1 MSVLT
6 LRLPE
11 TVEKE
16 LSSLTKTTGH
26 TKSYFVNE
34 ALKAY
39 LEDRKDYIIAASI
52 LEKIE
57 AGEMKTNTLNDIMAK
72 YGLED

>member
-1 MSVLT
+1 MSVMT

-11 TVEKE
+11 KIEKE
-16 LSSLTKTTGH
+16 LSELVKTTGH

-34 ALKAY
+34 AMKTY
-39 LEDRKDYIIAASI
+39 LEDRKDYIKAAAI

-57 AGEMKTNTLNDIMAK
+57 AGEMKTRPLKEIMAK
-72 YGLED
+72 YDLGN